1 MKDIR
6 DKKAHIFDIQRRL
19 YLLRK
24 SGLELPLVV
33 PDGIYGERTRDAV
46 RAFSLISEIEERDIV
61 DLELWS
67 ELTKRSRYL

>member
-24 SGLELPLVV
+24 SGLELPLVL

-46 RAFSLISEIEERDIV
+46 RAFSLISEIDERDIV
-61 DLELWS
+61 DLELWR
-67 ELTKRSRYL
+67 ELTQRSRYL

>member
-1 MKDIR
+1 VKDIR
-6 DKKAHIFDIQRRL
+6 NKEAHIFDIQRRL

-46 RAFSLISEIEERDIV
+46 RAFSLISEIDERDIV
-61 DLELWS
+61 DLELWR

>member
-1 MKDIR
+1 VKDIR

-46 RAFSLISEIEERDIV
+46 RAFSLISEIDERDIV

>member
-46 RAFSLISEIEERDIV
+46 RAFSLISEIDEGDIV
-61 DLELWS
+61 DLELWR

>member
-46 RAFSLISEIEERDIV
+46 RAFSLISEIDERDIV
-61 DLELWS
+61 DLELWR